1 MMFSGKPLAGL
12 ILLLG
17 LVACQKMP
25 TVSADSTA
33 DGNGL
38 RVFQAG
44 FDNTKTSVAYNEQG
58 NSYAIS
64 WTAGDKVSLF
74 NGVANNV
81 FTAQSAGL
89 STTLTGSAEAADTYY
104 ALYPYAAGASLSGS
118 VISTSIPATIA
129 VAADGSSDF
138 ANLSVAKTSG
148 SNLNFSTVAC
158 ILKFT
163 LGEAVNNVSE
173 IHIKAVG
180 GQSIAGTVSI
190 DMSAAPV
197 LSVVS
202 GGDNTITVTPASG
215 SVFAGGHSYYVA
227 AAPATLSS
235 GITLE
240 FVTPSGTVVKTQEK
254 ALTLSAG
261 KVMNLGTIS
270 SIESQPTDGYPPAGY
285 SLVWSD
291 EFTDGEDLSDNWT
304 FETGGSGWGNG
315 ERQYYCADGIA
326 PSGVRTAEIVDGV
339 LHITARKV
347 SPSADTDNCSYVS
360 ARLSTRNKWKYGYME
375 MRAQLPTEAGTWSAF
390 WMLPDKSKYPAWVRD
405 ESMKGGELDIM
416 EYVPNDNPDE
426 YYFSA
431 HSYNATPE
439 AGGNSGYDDPQTHA
453 HYAYY
458 GSTAITHPDTQWHC
472 FGMEWTHTY
481 VKAFLDGVQFYYA
494 PNPSPDYA
502 NPVANPDWG
511 FDKEFYIKLNLA
523 MGGSWGGTIPSGF
536 TTASYK
542 IDWIRVY
549 Q

>member
-1 MMFSGKPLAGL
+1 MKLNAIILVSLAVL
-12 ILLLG
+12 SLASCRKKEID
-17 LVACQKMP
+17 APAPK
-25 TVSADSTA
+25 TVTE
-33 DGNGL
+33 
-38 RVFQAG
+38 FTAG
-44 FDNTKTSVAYNEQG
+44 FDTKTSVAYNEQG
-58 NSYAIS
+58 NTYAIS

-270 SIESQPTDGYPPAGY
+270 SIESQPTPPDPQPELACPYWYEFANGDFGIGPVFDWGGWEDGYYFDMLTNPYALAGASWTLTDAGY
-285 SLVWSD
+285 YEWAGTEGWRKGIQLGTGGMQVSSFTLSSD
-291 EFTDGEDLSDNWT
+291 SFPGEITSVTLGYNSGITDGASLSVSCTVGGAAFGSTVYHGDGDYEAAFVGSAAGEIAITLNASVNGAVYLYYLYVEYDPNGTPQEPQPGNDREASAGFEDLQ
-304 FETGGSGWGNG
+304 G
-315 ERQYYCADGIA
+315 E
-326 PSGVRTAEIVDGV
+326 
-339 LHITARKV
+339 
-347 SPSADTDNCSYVS
+347 
-360 ARLSTRNKWKYGYME
+360 
-375 MRAQLPTEAGTWSAF
+375 
-390 WMLPDKSKYPAWVRD
+390 
-405 ESMKGGELDIM
+405 
-416 EYVPNDNPDE
+416 EYDV
-426 YYFSA
+426 
-431 HSYNATPE
+431 
-439 AGGNSGYDDPQTHA
+439 
-453 HYAYY
+453 
-458 GSTAITHPDTQWHC
+458 QW
-472 FGMEWTHTY
+472 
-481 VKAFLDGVQFYYA
+481 
-494 PNPSPDYA
+494 
-502 NPVANPDWG
+502 
-511 FDKEFYIKLNLA
+511 
-523 MGGSWGGTIPSGF
+523 
-536 TTASYK
+536 
-542 IDWIRVY
+542 
-549 Q
+549 